1 MKHPTVSPDCPQ
13 NDRRTLRKLAGN
25 VLEITSDL
33 TKWTVVAGDRIA
45 GVGLDRPD
53 EGSRKDDLS
62 GRQSGVLFMQAFGE
76 PGEIQAVEQGK
87 DGEVESRAGGQKPA
101 QWHEYGEE
109 DPVEYPPGTFPGVR
123 TPAMNWGQGQGV
135 QVDRPSIN
143 HVSGV
148 LGIVLG
154 LSALVPCY
162 VTPPVQSL
170 HSPALGN
177 NLPVVSGAFSS

>member
-1 MKHPTVSPDCPQ
+1 MR
-13 NDRRTLRKLAGN
+13 NDRQDTTEQAAEDDRQDTPEQAAEDDRQDTTEQAA
-25 VLEITSDL
+25 ED
-33 TKWTVVAGDRIA
+33 VAA
-45 GVGLDRPD
+45 A
-53 EGSRKDDLS
+53 ET
-62 GRQSGVLFMQAFGE
+62 AFGE

-135 QVDRPSIN
+135 QVDRPSMN

-170 HSPALGN
+170 HSPALGDK
-177 NLPVVSGAFSS
+177 LPAVSGAFSS